1 MLEDATELTGNFLLI
16 NSTDIISGDKLQSE
30 FATNIQAGNNTNSII
45 LEDSII
51 FNGSPSYL
59 VNEDYG
65 NALIYNDDTRI
76 LFEIDEAPVEDTVSS
91 YGQSIKHS
99 NTTDP
104 RLIGE
109 GLETFITENSDNA
122 DSVLY
127 KENGKLIYN
136 NVTFDFDDSKTDGDD
151 RPGLIVTEDGD
162 TLLNEIS
169 GDHGGIT
176 MILDGTNLLGE
187 DAGGAIL
194 HEDEQLNGSLILNA
208 SAIDTDIS
216 DSLILEQKFALL
228 GETISDGVNS
238 GLVLA
243 EGISNIIFNIG
254 TTATNLGNYI
264 NTDSLLGPSINRI
277 QDSYFY
283 QQFSYEVSVGS
294 VLSEYINELK
304 RAVHPAGFIPFGKVS
319 LSSLIGAAA
328 GVADEDANAAINLG
342 VNAVS
347 ALSAG
352 FDETLRMSHEVR
364 NNVLDTTGGSSLFD
378 TIILENGVAIGDL
391 LLEETDGDNLQF
403 EGGLNIAVE
412 NSQSSGDG
420 TILLDFGI
428 GGRLLTE
435 DALGESANRNRSI
448 THITTITVT
457 PDIIIPR
464 TTYGAPLAS
473 LPGSIFFDG
482 PSIQLE
488 DGMRNKLPAIMQDN
502 LILDGTDIGGNDA
515 GDKISYEIDLNFNS
529 GIPLSALSSLTFGDL
544 NEIDTVGFT
553 EPAGTLKTTE
563 GAIVFEESSASDDLV
578 LEAWL
583 QFITEDGDFIEL
595 ETETDT
601 GYLIGPSIGYAAHNI
616 NIVLDGTNVN
626 TGKKLVTEGSMIEF
640 EDNTNQGSIPEG
652 NFGNRNIAQFTRAAK
667 INSKSATD
675 KLSLQ
680 DDYTL
685 GLNFALEDDS
695 GILLINGTSAILD
708 IGGNIILEG
717 TDSGKTDE
725 GDFLIMDRS
734 AASTDVGDNIILDS
748 TGARDDN
755 DKFIF
760 QDTIYLNVV
769 GAEGGSFLLD
779 GTDNSGTNAG
789 DDLLVEDGLFNFLQ
803 QNSINLSEGISGE
816 SGGLQLPI
824 SEVSSGED
832 GAADISTFD
841 SISGTLDSTTITFDA
856 V

>member
-1 MLEDATELTGNFLLI
+1 
-16 NSTDIISGDKLQSE
+16 
-30 FATNIQAGNNTNSII
+30 
-45 LEDSII
+45 
-51 FNGSPSYL
+51 
-59 VNEDYG
+59 
-65 NALIYNDDTRI
+65 
-76 LFEIDEAPVEDTVSS
+76 
-91 YGQSIKHS
+91 
-99 NTTDP
+99 
-104 RLIGE
+104 
-109 GLETFITENSDNA
+109 
-122 DSVLY
+122 
-127 KENGKLIYN
+127 
-136 NVTFDFDDSKTDGDD
+136 
-151 RPGLIVTEDGD
+151 
-162 TLLNEIS
+162 
-169 GDHGGIT
+169 
-176 MILDGTNLLGE
+176 
-187 DAGGAIL
+187 
-194 HEDEQLNGSLILNA
+194 
-208 SAIDTDIS
+208 
-216 DSLILEQKFALL
+216 
-228 GETISDGVNS
+228 
-238 GLVLA
+238 
-243 EGISNIIFNIG
+243 
-254 TTATNLGNYI
+254 
-264 NTDSLLGPSINRI
+264 
-277 QDSYFY
+277 
-283 QQFSYEVSVGS
+283 
-294 VLSEYINELK
+294 
-304 RAVHPAGFIPFGKVS
+304 
-319 LSSLIGAAA
+319 
-328 GVADEDANAAINLG
+328 
-342 VNAVS
+342 
-347 ALSAG
+347 
-352 FDETLRMSHEVR
+352 MSHEVR

-457 PDIIIPR
+457 PDIVIPR

-515 GDKISYEIDLNFNS
+515 GDKISYA
-529 GIPLSALSSLTFGDL
+529 GIPLTHRDFSQSCRFVTFEDVNAAIISSL
-544 NEIDTVGFT
+544 EVIKSP
-553 EPAGTLKTTE
+553 EAKTTE

-626 TGKKLVTEGSMIEF
+626 TDKKLVTEGSMIEF

-779 GTDNSGTNAG
+779 GTDNGKMLEMTY
-789 DDLLVEDGLFNFLQ
+789 
-803 QNSINLSEGISGE
+803 
-816 SGGLQLPI
+816 
-824 SEVSSGED
+824 
-832 GAADISTFD
+832 
-841 SISGTLDSTTITFDA
+841 
-856 V
+856 